1 MLNGNGQTEDEMKYG
16 IVKAIGLAA
25 VLAAFSAPALAAG
38 DADAG
43 KKVFNK
49 CKACH
54 ALEEGKNKV
63 GPTLFGVMGN
73 KAASVP
79 GFKYSKALQ
88 DSGLTWDDAT
98 LAKFLAKPKDVVPG
112 TRMAFAGLK
121 KDDEISDV
129 IAYIKANG
137 G

>member
-1 MLNGNGQTEDEMKYG
+1 MKNR
-16 IVKAIGLAA
+16 IVKVIGIAA
-25 VLAAFSAPALAAG
+25 ALAAFSAPALADG
-38 DADAG
+38 DAAAG

-54 ALEEGKNKV
+54 ALAEGKNKV
-63 GPTLFGVMGN
+63 GPSLFGVLG
-73 KAASVP
+73 KPAASVK
-79 GFKYSKALQ
+79 GFKYSKALKGA
-88 DSGLTWDDAT
+88 GLTWDEET
-98 LAKFLAKPKDVVPG
+98 LEKYLAKPKALVPG

-121 KDDEISDV
+121 KEDDIDNV

>member
-1 MLNGNGQTEDEMKYG
+1 MKYG

-25 VLAAFSAPALAAG
+25 VLATVSAPVLADG
-38 DADAG
+38 DAEAG

-63 GPTLFGVMGN
+63 GPTLHGVIGRP
-73 KAASVP
+73 AAAVK
-79 GFKYSKALQ
+79 GFKYSKAMSE
-88 DSGLTWDDAT
+88 SGLTWDEAT
-98 LAKFLAKPKDVVPG
+98 IKKYLAKPKDLVPG
-112 TRMAFAGLK
+112 TRMAVAGLK
-121 KDDEISDV
+121 KEDDIEDV

>member
-1 MLNGNGQTEDEMKYG
+1 MKLKTAK
-16 IVKAIGLAA
+16 VIGLVAA
-25 VLAAFSAPALAAG
+25 LAALSSPALADG
-38 DADAG
+38 DATAG

-54 ALEEGKNKV
+54 TLTEGKNKV
-63 GPTLFGVMGN
+63 GPSLFGIMG
-73 KAASVP
+73 KPAAAIK
-79 GFKYSKALQ
+79 GFKYSKALKN
-88 DSGLTWDDAT
+88 SGLTWDEET
-98 LAKFLAKPKDVVPG
+98 MEKYLAKPKKLVPG

-121 KDDEISDV
+121 KEKDIDNV

>member
-1 MLNGNGQTEDEMKYG
+1 MVAGFAAALALYG
-16 IVKAIGLAA
+16 
-25 VLAAFSAPALAAG
+25 APALAAG

-54 ALEEGKNKV
+54 SLAEGKKKV
-63 GPTLFGVMGN
+63 GPSLFGIIGSG
-73 KAASVP
+73 AAEVS
-79 GFKYSKALQ
+79 GFKYSKAMKG
-88 DSGLTWDDAT
+88 SGLTWDEET
-98 LAKFLAKPKDVVPG
+98 LAKFLTKPRALVPG

-121 KDDEISDV
+121 KEADVENV

-137 G
+137 GS

>member
-1 MLNGNGQTEDEMKYG
+1 MKHR

-25 VLAAFSAPALAAG
+25 ALAAFSGPALAAG

-63 GPTLFGVMGN
+63 GPSLFGVLGRQ
-73 KAASVP
+73 AAAVN
-79 GFKYSKALQ
+79 GFKYSKAMSE
-88 DSGLTWDDAT
+88 SGLTWDEAT
-98 LAKFLAKPKDVVPG
+98 LKKYLAKPKDLVPG

-121 KDDEISDV
+121 KEDEIEDV

>member
-1 MLNGNGQTEDEMKYG
+1 MKNRTVKVIG
-16 IVKAIGLAA
+16 IAA
-25 VLAAFSAPALAAG
+25 ALAAFSAPALADG

-54 ALEEGKNKV
+54 TLDEGKNKV
-63 GPTLFGVMGN
+63 GPTLFGVFGRS
-73 KAASVP
+73 AAAVP
-79 GFKYSKALQ
+79 GFKYSKALKGA
-88 DSGLTWDDAT
+88 GLTWDDET
-98 LAKFLAKPKDVVPG
+98 MEKFLAKPKDLVPG

-121 KDDEISDV
+121 KDDDIENV

>member
-1 MLNGNGQTEDEMKYG
+1 MSNGNGQTEDEMKYG

-73 KAASVP
+73 KAASVQ

-88 DSGLTWDDAT
+88 ESGLTWDDAT

-121 KDDEISDV
+121 KDDEIADV

>member
-1 MLNGNGQTEDEMKYG
+1 MKHKTAKVIG
-16 IVKAIGLAA
+16 IVAA
-25 VLAAFSAPALAAG
+25 LAAFSSPALADG

-54 ALEEGKNKV
+54 TLVEGKNKV
-63 GPTLFGVMGN
+63 GPSLFGVMG
-73 KAASVP
+73 KSAASVN
-79 GFKYSKALQ
+79 GFKYSKAMKA
-88 DSGLTWDDAT
+88 SSLTWDDET
-98 LAKFLAKPKDVVPG
+98 LKKFLTKPKSLVPG

-121 KDDEISDV
+121 KEKDIENV
-129 IAYIKANG
+129 IAYLKANG

>member
-1 MLNGNGQTEDEMKYG
+1 MKHRT
-16 IVKAIGLAA
+16 VKVIGLVAA
-25 VLAAFSAPALAAG
+25 LAAFSAPALADG

-54 ALEEGKNKV
+54 TLAEGKNKV
-63 GPTLFGVMGN
+63 GPSLFGVLG
-73 KAASVP
+73 KSAASVQ
-79 GFKYSKALQ
+79 GFKYSKALKE
-88 DSGLTWDDAT
+88 SGLTWDEET
-98 LAKFLAKPKDVVPG
+98 LEKFLTKPKDLVPG

-121 KDDEISDV
+121 KDDDIENV
-129 IAYIKANG
+129 VAYIKANG

>member
-1 MLNGNGQTEDEMKYG
+1 MKYG

-25 VLAAFSAPALAAG
+25 VLATVSAPVLADG
-38 DADAG
+38 DAEAG

-63 GPTLFGVMGN
+63 GPTLHGVIGRP
-73 KAASVP
+73 AAAVK
-79 GFKYSKALQ
+79 GFKYSKAMSE
-88 DSGLTWDDAT
+88 SGLTWDEAT
-98 LAKFLAKPKDVVPG
+98 IKKYLAKPKDLVPG

-121 KDDEISDV
+121 KEDDIEDV

>member
-1 MLNGNGQTEDEMKYG
+1 MKYG

-63 GPTLFGVMGN
+63 GPTLFGVIGN
-73 KAASVP
+73 KAAAVQ

-88 DSGLTWDDAT
+88 ESGLTWDEAT

-121 KDDEISDV
+121 KDDEIADV

>member
-1 MLNGNGQTEDEMKYG
+1 VFFHNGRTEDEMKNR
-16 IVKAIGLAA
+16 IVKVIGIAA
-25 VLAAFSAPALAAG
+25 ALAAFSAPALADG
-38 DADAG
+38 DAAAG

-54 ALEEGKNKV
+54 ALAEGKNKV
-63 GPTLFGVMGN
+63 GPSLFGVLG
-73 KAASVP
+73 KPAASVK
-79 GFKYSKALQ
+79 GFKYSKALMG
-88 DSGLTWDDAT
+88 SGLTWDEET
-98 LAKFLAKPKDVVPG
+98 LEKYLAKPKALVPG

-121 KDDEISDV
+121 KEDDIDNV

>member
-1 MLNGNGQTEDEMKYG
+1 M
-16 IVKAIGLAA
+16 AA
-25 VLAAFSAPALAAG
+25 SFAAAFAMFGSPVFAQG

-54 ALEEGKNKV
+54 ALVEGRKKV
-63 GPTLFGVMGN
+63 GPSLFGVIGRG
-73 KAASVP
+73 AAEVG
-79 GFKYSKALQ
+79 GFKYSKAMKG
-88 DSGLTWDDAT
+88 SGLTWDEET
-98 LAKFLAKPKDVVPG
+98 LAKFLTKPKALVPG

-121 KDDEISDV
+121 KEADVANV
-129 IAYIKANG
+129 IAFIKANG

>member
-1 MLNGNGQTEDEMKYG
+1 MKYG

-25 VLAAFSAPALAAG
+25 VLATVSAPVLADG
-38 DADAG
+38 DAEAG

-63 GPTLFGVMGN
+63 GPSLHGVIGRA
-73 KAASVP
+73 AASVQ
-79 GFKYSKALQ
+79 GFKYSKAMSE
-88 DSGLTWDDAT
+88 SGLTWDEAT
-98 LAKFLAKPKDVVPG
+98 IKKYIAKPKDVVPG

-121 KDDEISDV
+121 KEADIEDV

>member
-1 MLNGNGQTEDEMKYG
+1 MKHR

-25 VLAAFSAPALAAG
+25 VLAVVSVPALADG
-38 DADAG
+38 DAEAG

-54 ALEEGKNKV
+54 AMEEGKNKV
-63 GPTLFGVMGN
+63 GPSLFGVLGRQ
-73 KAASVP
+73 AAAVK
-79 GFKYSKALQ
+79 GFKYSKAMT

-98 LAKFLAKPKDVVPG
+98 LKKYLAKPKDLVPG

-121 KDDEISDV
+121 KDDEIEDV
-129 IAYIKANG
+129 IAYMKANG

>member
-1 MLNGNGQTEDEMKYG
+1 MKYG

-25 VLAAFSAPALAAG
+25 VLATVSAPVLADG
-38 DADAG
+38 DAEAG

-54 ALEEGKNKV
+54 SLEEGKNKV
-63 GPTLFGVMGN
+63 GPSLHGVVGRA
-73 KAASVP
+73 AASVK
-79 GFKYSKALQ
+79 GFKYSKAM
-88 DSGLTWDDAT
+88 SEAGLTWDEAT
-98 LAKFLAKPKDVVPG
+98 IKKYLAKPKDLVPG

-121 KDDEISDV
+121 KDDDIENV

>member
-1 MLNGNGQTEDEMKYG
+1 MKYRTVKVIG
-16 IVKAIGLAA
+16 IAA
-25 VLAAFSAPALAAG
+25 ALAAFSAPALADG

-54 ALEEGKNKV
+54 TLDEGKNKV
-63 GPTLFGVMGN
+63 GPSLFGVLGR
-73 KAASVP
+73 KAAAVQ

-88 DSGLTWDDAT
+88 ESGLTWDQES
-98 LAKFLAKPKDVVPG
+98 LEKFLAKPKDLVPG

-121 KDDEISDV
+121 KDDEIEDV

>member
-1 MLNGNGQTEDEMKYG
+1 MKYG
-16 IVKAIGLAA
+16 IVRAIGLAA
-25 VLAAFSAPALAAG
+25 VLAAFSTPALAAG

-43 KKVFNK
+43 KKVYNK

-63 GPTLFGVMGN
+63 GPSLFGVMGK
-73 KAASVP
+73 KAASVQ
-79 GFKYSKALQ
+79 GFKYSKALK

-98 LAKFLAKPKDVVPG
+98 LAKYLAKPKELVPG

-121 KDDEISDV
+121 KDDDIANV